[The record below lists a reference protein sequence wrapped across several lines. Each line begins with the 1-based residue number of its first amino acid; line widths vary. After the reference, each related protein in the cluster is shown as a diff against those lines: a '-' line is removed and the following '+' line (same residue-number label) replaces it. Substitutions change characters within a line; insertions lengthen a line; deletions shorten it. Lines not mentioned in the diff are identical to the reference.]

1 MEKECSDE
9 GSDAVGEQVEPVAG
23 ATWNEVF
30 LHQFGESAIGN
41 ADDDGKQ
48 DGSFLVAYPV
58 GNELFAIAPKAS
70 EGESG
75 IHADVGH
82 LVEPNGWLDAWE
94 NRTRKSGE
102 DQDDDSTQDSR
113 VAISCQLFQEI
124 NRSWLRRRRHP

>member
-9 GSDAVGEQVEPVAG
+9 GADAVGEQVEPVAG
-23 ATWNEVF
+23 AAWNEVF
-30 LHQFGESAIGN
+30 LHKFGESAIGD

-48 DGSFLVAYPV
+48 DGSFLVAYTV

-82 LVEPNGWLDAWE
+82 LVDPNGWLDAWE